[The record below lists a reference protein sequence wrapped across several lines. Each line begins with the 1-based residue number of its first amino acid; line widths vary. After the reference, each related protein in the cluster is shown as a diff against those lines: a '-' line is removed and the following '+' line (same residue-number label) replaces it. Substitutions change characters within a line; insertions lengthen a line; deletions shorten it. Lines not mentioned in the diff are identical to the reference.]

1 MTTYGINGFGLGTGP
16 ARFAAIAEVARA
28 AEDAGCSAV
37 WTSELYS
44 RSATVPMAVIAGA
57 TERVSVGSNIAYG
70 VGRTPLVWAAEARD
84 LDELSGGRLIL
95 GLGNGTP
102 AMMERWHGVSGEAP
116 AARMRELVTVLRKLW
131 RLDQGPVT
139 HEGRFYR
146 VDVAPTAEMAPP
158 LREHLPIYLAGIN
171 PVMVRVAG
179 AEADGLIGHPMFTTD
194 YLEAVVRPA
203 LARGASTTGRSADD
217 IAVTGI
223 KMCVIDDDEQF
234 ARRQAAFA
242 IGQYAASRVY
252 DRLFDLHGWSQA
264 QQRIRQAARDRDTD
278 ALIAAVPDDA
288 IDTVAVACRPDQ
300 FGDRLRAVSGG
311 FDHLALTPAPWGLS
325 DEQTRETTWRIIG
338 ALRPL
343 LSSTAPMMEASR

>member
-1 MTTYGINGFGLGTGP
+1 VTTYGINAFGIGTGP
-16 ARFAAIAEVARA
+16 ARFASIVEMALA
-28 AEDAGCSAV
+28 AEAAGCTAV

-57 TERVSVGSNIAYG
+57 TKRVAVGSNIAYG
-70 VGRTPLVWAAEARD
+70 VGRTPLIWAAEARD

-131 RLDQGPVT
+131 RLHEGPVD
-139 HEGRFYR
+139 HDGRFYT
-146 VDVAPTAEMAPP
+146 VHVAPTSDMTPP
-158 LREHLPIYLAGIN
+158 LREHLPIYLAGVN

-179 AEADGLIGHPMFTTD
+179 AVADGLVGHPMFTSD
-194 YLEAVVRPA
+194 YVEAVVRPA
-203 LARGASTTGRSADD
+203 LVRGAAEADRPSSD
-217 IAVTGI
+217 IAITGI
-223 KMCVIDDDEQF
+223 KICAIDDDEEI

-252 DRLFDLHGWSQA
+252 DRLFELHGWTDA
-264 QQRIRQAARDRDTD
+264 QQKIRKAARERDTA

-288 IDTVAVACRPDQ
+288 IDAIAVPTTPGRFAERI
-300 FGDRLRAVSGG
+300 RAASVG
-311 FDHLALTPAPWGLS
+311 FDHVTVIAPPWGLT
-325 DEQTRETTWRIIG
+325 DEETREATWRIVTELRSLTTASEP
-338 ALRPL
+338 ALEP
-343 LSSTAPMMEASR
+343 AP